1 MAINPSSAKDKFG
14 ESNPLHRGN
23 RKLIDFLIKGLL
35 GLIIQVSVLGL
46 VDIVSSGFEVK
57 TLGAAVIF
65 VIILG
70 LVNSFLLAP
79 LMSLSIR
86 MHPLL
91 FPIMIFFLNGVLVEV
106 LGNIVPG
113 ISISSIWT
121 AIGVSLAIT
130 MTGVIVGVMF
140 AADDFKAYERFVIQ
154 PLIERYKEPTK
165 SDIPGIVFLEI
176 DGLSQ
181 AVFEKAIHDGYM
193 PYVKKWLD
201 SGSHK
206 IVGWETDLSC
216 QTGASQPGI
225 LHGNN
230 FNIPAFRWY
239 EKDKRKLLTSEKP
252 RDVAEVE
259 RRISNGKGLLVNN
272 GASRANMYSGDA
284 TESILTV
291 STIGA
296 TKRNTMEYF
305 LFYANPYMAA
315 RTFGLFLSHFV
326 TEVLEGWLQMALNER
341 PRVYRAGFFPF
352 QRATTTAIL
361 RELGIFSLIGDMLRG
376 LPSMYATFV
385 GYDEVA
391 HHSGVARKDSLRVLA
406 GLDKT
411 FEWLEL
417 VSVHAARPYK
427 FVILSDH
434 GQSNGST
441 FLQRTGTTLEQAVK
455 DLSKL
460 DTISPASQDETW
472 LRINA
477 LLTDVSRQGTTT
489 GKLVNRAVKNKT
501 HDGTVML
508 GPRTKQMSIEKDL
521 EAEERNK
528 AIVLASGNLGLIYFT
543 AWKDRMTLEQ
553 INQAF
558 PNLIPGLLKYRWV
571 GFVLVHSETQGGL
584 IFGSKGV
591 YHLDKN
597 TFEGEN
603 PLANFGANAAL
614 HLKREDSFSNAPD
627 ILINSFYDTK
637 MDEVA
642 AFEELV
648 GSHGGLGG
656 NQSKAI
662 LVHPSEL
669 KPEPI
674 PIVGASELH
683 KILKSW
689 TPDR

>member
-1 MAINPSSAKDKFG
+1 MHK
-14 ESNPLHRGN
+14 GN
-23 RKLIDFLIKGLL
+23 RKLIDYLVKGLL
-35 GLIIQVSVLGL
+35 SLVIQVSVLGFI
-46 VDIVSSGFEVK
+46 DIISSGFDVK
-57 TLGAAVIF
+57 TLGAAVLF

-70 LVNSFLLAP
+70 MANSFLLAP
-79 LMSLSIR
+79 IMSLSVR

-91 FPIMIFFLNGVLVEV
+91 FPIMIFFINGVLVEL
-106 LGNIVPG
+106 LGYFVPG
-113 ISISSIWT
+113 IEISSLWT

-140 AADDFKAYERFVIQ
+140 AADDFKAYERFVIR
-154 PLIERYKEPTK
+154 PLLQRYKEPAK
-165 SDIPGIVFLEI
+165 SKIPGVVFLEI

-181 AVFEKAIHDGYM
+181 AVFEKAIHNGYM
-193 PYVKKWLD
+193 PTVKRWLD

-206 IVGWETDLSC
+206 IAGWETDLSC

-239 EKDKRKLLTSEKP
+239 EKDKRKLLSSEKP
-252 RDVAEVE
+252 GDVAEVE

-291 STIGA
+291 STIGS

-315 RTFGLFLSHFV
+315 RTIGLFLSHFI
-326 TEVLEGWLQMALNER
+326 TEVLEGWIQLALNKR
-341 PRVYRAGFFPF
+341 PRVYRGGFYPF
-352 QRATTTAIL
+352 QRATTTGIL
-361 RELGIFSLIGDMLRG
+361 RELSIFSLIGDMLRG
-376 LPSMYATFV
+376 LPAMYATFV

-391 HHSGVARKDSLRVLA
+391 HHSGVARKDAMRVLA
-406 GLDKT
+406 GLDKA
-411 FEWLEL
+411 FEWLNH
-417 VSVHAARPYK
+417 VTVHAARPYK
-427 FVILSDH
+427 FVVLSDH

-441 FLQRTGTTLEQAVK
+441 FLQRTGITLNQAVK
-455 DLSKL
+455 DLSML
-460 DTISPASQDETW
+460 DTISPVSEDETW

-477 LLTDVSRQGTTT
+477 LVTDVSRQGTRS

-501 HDGTVML
+501 HDGMVMF
-508 GPRTKQMSIEKDL
+508 GPGTKEMKIEKDL
-521 EAEERNK
+521 RAEDTSK

-543 AWKDRMTLEQ
+543 AWKSRMTLEQ

-558 PNLIPGLLKYRWV
+558 PNLIPGLLKYHYI
-571 GFVLVHSETQGGL
+571 GFVLVQSEKLGPL
-584 IFGSKGV
+584 VFGSNGV
-591 YHLDKN
+591 YQLEND

-603 PLANFGANAAL
+603 PLANFGPNAVQ
-614 HLKREDSFSNAPD
+614 HLKRESSFANVPD
-627 ILINSFYDTK
+627 LLVNSFYDPK
-637 MDEVA
+637 ADEVA

-656 NQSKAI
+656 NQSKAVI
-662 LVHPSEL
+662 IYPSEFAA
-669 KPEPI
+669 EPM

-683 KILKSW
+683 RILKSW
-689 TPDR
+689 VPDS